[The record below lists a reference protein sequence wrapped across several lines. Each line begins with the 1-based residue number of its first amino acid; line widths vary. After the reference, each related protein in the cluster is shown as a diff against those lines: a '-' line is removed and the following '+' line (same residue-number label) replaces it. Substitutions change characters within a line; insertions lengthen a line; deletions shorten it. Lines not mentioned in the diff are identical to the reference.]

1 MDSTPYSE
9 WSDEAQKTSRAPCC
23 SCDATFVAVGLLQR
37 IDVILITLLPWATFP
52 VSRGEN
58 FYNHCILLQILFP
71 PYPSSVILNTLPSL
85 FPSCSFVKYQ
95 NTSHGKWQAW
105 SKKAEGQNS
114 TSDIIPGLE
123 THVLH
128 SEHARHFN
136 REPEF
141 TASHPHTAAH
151 SYL

>member
-58 FYNHCILLQILFP
+58 FYNHCILL
-71 PYPSSVILNTLPSL
+71 
-85 FPSCSFVKYQ
+85 
-95 NTSHGKWQAW
+95 
-105 SKKAEGQNS
+105 
-114 TSDIIPGLE
+114 
-123 THVLH
+123 
-128 SEHARHFN
+128 
-136 REPEF
+136 
-141 TASHPHTAAH
+141 
-151 SYL
+151 

>member
-1 MDSTPYSE
+1 MVHLFHNVSLQGSE
-9 WSDEAQKTSRAPCC
+9 KIMVGILRKILRVRGRNGLTKMNSIGTVVNGI
-23 SCDATFVAVGLLQR
+23 TFNR
-37 IDVILITLLPWATFP
+37 R
-52 VSRGEN
+52 S
-58 FYNHCILLQILFP
+58 ILFP